1 MIDVNRTI
9 KYIKESGYN
18 PYSDNKLSKSDIFYI
33 NTLED
38 HYSMLANEI
47 QSVLK
52 DNTINSILELGSY
65 MAVGSHLARDA
76 GVKNI
81 TCSDMYD
88 LDTNSSYRN
97 WLSTKNINYQH
108 FDLTR
113 EPKDEFKKKYDCI
126 IFQETLEHIP
136 HNPARILLNV
146 NQMLSDKG
154 ILIFSVPNFFSVR
167 SIINLIKFSHPYVK
181 KEELLHIDSVTERSG
196 VHWIEFNTKLISSI
210 INFCNFRILLHNKN
224 NIKYGSVIKYRIKNL
239 IKVIM
244 PSIFDQHRFIL
255 QKEKDFETYLST
267 REKII
272 SEHESLNL

>member
-1 MIDVNRTI
+1 MMNVKRVI
-9 KYIKESGYN
+9 KYIKDSGYN
-18 PYSDNKLSKSDIFYI
+18 PYSDNKLSNSDIFYI

-38 HYSMLANEI
+38 HYSALSNEI

-52 DNTINSILELGSY
+52 DNNINSILELGSY

-76 GVKNI
+76 GIKNV
-81 TCSDMYD
+81 TCSDMYELATD
-88 LDTNSSYRN
+88 SSYRK
-97 WLSTKNINYQH
+97 WLDRKKINYQH
-108 FDLTR
+108 FDLTK
-113 EPKDEFKKKYDCI
+113 EPKGEFIKKYDCI

-136 HNPARILLNV
+136 YNPARILLNV

-167 SIINLIKFSHPYVK
+167 SIINLMKFSHPYVK
-181 KEELLHIDSVTERSG
+181 KEELLHIDSVTEKSG
-196 VHWIEFNTKLISSI
+196 VHWIEFNSKLIDSI
-210 INFCNFRILLHNKN
+210 VRFCNFRVLQHNRN
-224 NIKYGSVIKYRIKNL
+224 NIRYGSVLKFKIKNIIKL
-239 IKVIM
+239 II
-244 PSIFDQHRFIL
+244 PPIFDQHRFIL

>member
-1 MIDVNRTI
+1 
-9 KYIKESGYN
+9 
-18 PYSDNKLSKSDIFYI
+18 
-33 NTLED
+33 
-38 HYSMLANEI
+38 
-47 QSVLK
+47 
-52 DNTINSILELGSY
+52 
-65 MAVGSHLARDA
+65 
-76 GVKNI
+76 
-81 TCSDMYD
+81 
-88 LDTNSSYRN
+88 
-97 WLSTKNINYQH
+97 
-108 FDLTR
+108 
-113 EPKDEFKKKYDCI
+113 
-126 IFQETLEHIP
+126 
-136 HNPARILLNV
+136 
-146 NQMLSDKG
+146 MLSDKG

-196 VHWIEFNTKLISSI
+196 VHWIEFNTKLISNI